1 VKTSPPTSADSSVSA
16 APPATKDQR
25 ASDAEAAF
33 KVSLLMHL
41 LGGLVHRY
49 PRWWLKLGRL
59 ETNHL
64 GEALAPVAVRMPI
77 YVCGLARA
85 GSTLLHEVVSAP
97 AGVATHRAKDYP
109 LIFTPYWG
117 RRAAAS
123 KQPSAPQ
130 PRAHNDGM
138 MISTES
144 PDALEEMLWMA
155 FFPRCHDP
163 AVSCCLARED
173 SHPEFESFYNAH
185 LRKLL
190 LVEGATRYT
199 CKNNYHSARLPYLL
213 RLFPD
218 AKFIIPVRSPASHIA
233 SLKRQQLWFTQEQ
246 GKYPRA
252 LAFMQRSGHFEFGL
266 DRRPMNLGDGPRVQ
280 RIQEAWAAG
289 EEVRGL
295 AMYWD
300 MVYGYLADLL
310 DSDREV
316 LKASRVVRFDSLCAA
331 PAQTLQEVLDHCQ
344 LSDSAS
350 IVARFAP
357 GIRVPTY
364 YSSGFS
370 ARDLEVIHTETA
382 ATAKR
387 WGFDTNR

>member
-1 VKTSPPTSADSSVSA
+1 MKPSTPTSDN
-16 APPATKDQR
+16 
-25 ASDAEAAF
+25 ASGDAEAAF
-33 KVSLLMHL
+33 DVSLLMHL

-59 ETNHL
+59 ETNQL
-64 GEALAPVAVRMPI
+64 TDALAPVAVRMPI

-109 LIFTPYWG
+109 LVFTPYWS
-117 RRAAAS
+117 RRSTAN
-123 KQPSAPQ
+123 KQPSALR
-130 PRAHNDGM
+130 PRAHADGM

-155 FFPRCHDP
+155 FFPRGHDP
-163 AVSCCLARED
+163 AVSCCMGRED

-233 SLKRQQLWFTQEQ
+233 SLKRQQQWFTQEQ
-246 GKYPRA
+246 QKYLRA

-280 RIQEAWAAG
+280 RIQEAWTAG
-289 EEVRGL
+289 DEVRGL

-310 DSDREV
+310 DADAHV
-316 LKASRVVRFDSLCAA
+316 LKAARVVRFEDLCAT
-331 PAQTLQEVLDHCQ
+331 PAETLQSVLEHCQ
-344 LSDSAS
+344 LPDAAS

-364 YSSGFS
+364 YSRGFS
-370 ARDLEVIHTETA
+370 NHDLEVIHAETA

-387 WGFDTNR
+387 WGFE